1 METFLN
7 QSDILFFKLDSTGS
21 LNFCSSN
28 WEQLLGWRKEDLLER
43 HITEIIPKDRIQSF
57 NHMLLEILVE
67 KQTRYLTIP
76 LRSFEGEFSTF
87 NLKLWRIKEKEA
99 KIAGTALPLFS
110 LSSHKETVKR
120 PSDEKISLLSD
131 LTEQENSIQFTLL
144 DGLAASVMVMDAQ
157 GFIKKVNPF
166 CTQYI
171 LVNHTPEGLIGKHLL
186 EIDFP
191 EEVPI
196 KGFLKRLIKGDPFLL
211 ISQGYPPLYE
221 NGPSLLYHIQGIVI
235 PDRYTKNQTGSLLL
249 HYPENMISL
258 NLSFPYRI
266 VEEVDLKIDL
276 ASEE

>member
-1 METFLN
+1 METFFN

-43 HITEIIPKDRIQSF
+43 HITEIIPRDRIQSF

-87 NLKLWRIKEKEA
+87 NLKFWRIKEKEA
-99 KIAGTALPLFS
+99 KIAGTALPQFPIS
-110 LSSHKETVKR
+110 RNQGVVKR
-120 PSDEKISLLSD
+120 SKDTTFALQSNR
-131 LTEQENSIQFTLL
+131 TEQQEAAQFPLL
-144 DGLAASVMVMDAQ
+144 DWLAASVMVMDAQ
-157 GFIKKVNPF
+157 GFIKQVNPF

-221 NGPSLLYHIQGIVI
+221 NGPSILYHIQGIVI
-235 PDRYTKNQTGSLLL
+235 PDHFSKNQFGSLLL

-258 NLSFPYRI
+258 NLSYPYRI
-266 VEEVDLKIDL
+266 IEEVDLKIDL